1 MGTTSHCQCAP
12 VRAVVST
19 ILVGLRETLA
29 NAGVE
34 YMVSA
39 GSNPVS
45 PDMGEN
51 LDLSLILSPL
61 KSGVNAERTT
71 SPKPV
76 KTGEPSWS
84 MITPA
89 VDTVLK
95 VFSIWSPQFSLRRCE
110 CVAGLLS
117 VAL

>member
-1 MGTTSHCQCAP
+1 MLWGLHHTVNVPP

-51 LDLSLILSPL
+51 LDLSLTLSPL
-61 KSGVNAERTT
+61 KPG
-71 SPKPV
+71 
-76 KTGEPSWS
+76 GE
-84 MITPA
+84 
-89 VDTVLK
+89 
-95 VFSIWSPQFSLRRCE
+95 C
-110 CVAGLLS
+110 
-117 VAL
+117 